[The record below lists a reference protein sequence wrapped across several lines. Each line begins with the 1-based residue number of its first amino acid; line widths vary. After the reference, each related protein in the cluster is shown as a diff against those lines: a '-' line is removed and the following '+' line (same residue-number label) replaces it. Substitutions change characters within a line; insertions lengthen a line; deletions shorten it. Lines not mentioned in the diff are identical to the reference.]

1 MKKSLLVFVLHLI
14 IVMQSD
20 AQQLNFLWTTDSTM
34 RIPES
39 VYHDEKTGKIY
50 VANIEGKGAWDKD
63 GKGSISIIT
72 ASGKI
77 LSPYWVTGLHA
88 PKGMGMFQDF
98 LIVAD
103 VDSVVIIEP
112 TRAQIV
118 KKIYIEGAQALN
130 DLTVDKRGNIYVSDS
145 KTKKIHMID
154 GLKLDVSLY
163 VDGLKGPNGV
173 LFVDRTLY
181 YVDAGGFYKVVGK
194 DRQKVLIV
202 DGLEGGTDGIEQ
214 IDEENFLISCWSG
227 TIYHVNLKGEKKLLL
242 DTRGQQLNAA
252 DLGYDKK
259 RKIVYVPTFYRNT
272 VMAYELKY

>member
-1 MKKSLLVFVLHLI
+1 MRKNLFIALCLICAVNVTKAQSLNL
-14 IVMQSD
+14 
-20 AQQLNFLWTTDSTM
+20 LWSTDSTM
-34 RIPES
+34 RVPES

-50 VANIEGKGAWDKD
+50 VSNIEGKGAWDKD
-63 GKGSISIIT
+63 GRGSISIIT

-77 LSPYWVTGLHA
+77 LSPFWVTGLHA

-163 VDGLKGPNGV
+163 IDGLKGPNGV

-181 YVDAGGFYKVVGK
+181 YVDAGGFYKVAK
-194 DRQKVLIV
+194 DKQKVLIV
-202 DGLEGGTDGIEQ
+202 DGLEGGADVIEQ
-214 IDEENFLISCWSG
+214 IDEENFLVSCWSG

-242 DTRGQQLNAA
+242 DTRSGQINAA
-252 DLGYDKK
+252 DIGYDKK
-259 RKIVYVPTFYRNT
+259 RKIVYVPTFYKNN
-272 VMAYELKY
+272 VMAYQFAQ

>member
-1 MKKSLLVFVLHLI
+1 MKNVFVTLCLFCA
-14 IVMQSD
+14 VSVTKAQS
-20 AQQLNFLWTTDSTM
+20 LNLLWSTDSSM
-34 RIPES
+34 RVPES
-39 VYHDEKTGKIY
+39 VFHDEKTGKIY
-50 VANIEGKGAWDKD
+50 VSNIEGKGAWDKD
-63 GKGSISIIT
+63 GRGSISIIT

-88 PKGMGMFQDF
+88 PKGMAMFQDF

-112 TRAQIV
+112 TRAQIA

-145 KTKKIHMID
+145 KTKKIHVID

-181 YVDAGGFYKVVGK
+181 YVDAGGFYKVAK
-194 DRQKVLIV
+194 DKQKVLIV

-242 DTRGQQLNAA
+242 DTRSSQINAA
-252 DLGYDKK
+252 DIGYDKK
-259 RKIVYVPTFYRNT
+259 KKIVYVPTFYRNT
-272 VMAYELKY
+272 VMAYQFAQ

>member
-1 MKKSLLVFVLHLI
+1 MKNLLSTFLFLIVVSNQSKAQSLNL
-14 IVMQSD
+14 
-20 AQQLNFLWTTDSTM
+20 LWTSDSSL
-34 RIPES
+34 RVPES

-50 VANIEGKGAWDKD
+50 VSNIEGKGAWDKD
-63 GKGSISIIT
+63 GRGSISIIT

-112 TRAQIV
+112 TRAQVV

-181 YVDAGGFYKVVGK
+181 FVDAGGFYKVTK
-194 DRQKVLIV
+194 DKQKVLIV
-202 DGLEGGTDGIEQ
+202 DGLEGGTDGIEP
-214 IDEENFLISCWSG
+214 IDEENFLISGWSG
-227 TIYHVNLKGEKKLLL
+227 TIYYVNLKGEKKLLL
-242 DTRGQQLNAA
+242 DTRGQQISAA

-259 RKIVYVPTFYRNT
+259 KKIVYVPTFYKNT
-272 VMAYELKY
+272 VMAYQLTY

>member
-1 MKKSLLVFVLHLI
+1 MKKSLFAIMLMLI
-14 IVMQSD
+14 LAAQST
-20 AQQLNFLWTTDSTM
+20 AQKLDLLWTADSTL
-34 RIPES
+34 RTPES

-50 VANIEGKGAWDKD
+50 VSNIDGKGAWDKD
-63 GKGSISIIT
+63 GRGSISIIT

-88 PKGMGMFQDF
+88 PKGMAMFQDF

-112 TRAQIV
+112 TRAQIA

-145 KTKKIHMID
+145 KTKKIHVID

-181 YVDAGGFYKVVGK
+181 YVDAGGFYKVAK
-194 DRQKVLIV
+194 DKQKVLIV

-242 DTRGQQLNAA
+242 DTRGSQINAA
-252 DLGYDKK
+252 DIGYDKK
-259 RKIVYVPTFYRNT
+259 KKIVYVPTFYKNS
-272 VMAYELKY
+272 VMAYQFAQ

>member
-1 MKKSLLVFVLHLI
+1 MKKSLFVSTMMLLM
-14 IVMQSD
+14 VTQVA
-20 AQQLNFLWTTDSTM
+20 AQKLDLLWSTDSTL
-34 RIPES
+34 RTPES

-50 VANIEGKGAWDKD
+50 VSNIEGKGAWDKD
-63 GKGSISIIT
+63 GRGSISIIT

-181 YVDAGGFYKVVGK
+181 YVDAGGFYKVAK
-194 DRQKVLIV
+194 DKQKILIV
-202 DGLEGGTDGIEQ
+202 DGLEGGADGIEQ
-214 IDEENFLISCWSG
+214 IDEENFLVSCWSG
-227 TIYHVNLKGEKKLLL
+227 TVYHVNLKGEKKLLL
-242 DTRGQQLNAA
+242 DTRSSQINAA
-252 DLGYDKK
+252 DIGYDKK
-259 RKIVYVPTFYRNT
+259 KKIVYVPTFYKNT
-272 VMAYELKY
+272 VMAYQFAQ

>member
-1 MKKSLLVFVLHLI
+1 MKKLFIAVLLLI
-14 IVMQSD
+14 IANVQANAQS
-20 AQQLNFLWTTDSTM
+20 LNLLWTTDSTL

-88 PKGMGMFQDF
+88 PKGMGMFQDL

-112 TRAQIV
+112 VRAQVI

-130 DLTVDKRGNIYVSDS
+130 DLTIDKRGNIYVSDS

-181 YVDAGGFYKVVGK
+181 YVDAGGFYKVTK
-194 DRQKVLIV
+194 DKQKVLIV
-202 DGLEGGTDGIEQ
+202 DGLEGGTDGIEP
-214 IDEENFLISCWSG
+214 IDEENFLVSGWGG
-227 TIYHVNLKGEKKLLL
+227 TIYHVNVKGEKKLLL
-242 DTRGQQLNAA
+242 DTRGQQINAA

-259 RKIVYVPTFYRNT
+259 KKIVYVPTFFKNT
-272 VMAYELKY
+272 VMAYQLVL

>member
-1 MKKSLLVFVLHLI
+1 MSKNLFTALCLICVVNVTKAQNLNLLW
-14 IVMQSD
+14 S
-20 AQQLNFLWTTDSTM
+20 TDSTL
-34 RIPES
+34 RTPES
-39 VYHDEKTGKIY
+39 VFHDEKTGKIY

-145 KTKKIHMID
+145 KTKKIHVID

-173 LFVDRTLY
+173 LFADRTLY

-194 DRQKVLIV
+194 DKQKVLIV

-214 IDEENFLISCWSG
+214 IDEENFLISGWSG

-242 DTRGQQLNAA
+242 DTRGQQLSAA

>member
-1 MKKSLLVFVLHLI
+1 MIKNVFIALSLICTVHVAKA
-14 IVMQSD
+14 QS
-20 AQQLNFLWTTDSTM
+20 LNLLWSTDSTM
-34 RIPES
+34 RVPES

-50 VANIEGKGAWDKD
+50 VSNIEGKGAWDKD
-63 GKGSISIIT
+63 GRGSISIIT

-112 TRAQIV
+112 IRAQIV

-163 VDGLKGPNGV
+163 LDGLKGPNGV

-181 YVDAGGFYKVVGK
+181 FVDAGGFYKAGK
-194 DRQKVLIV
+194 DKQKILIV

-242 DTRGQQLNAA
+242 DNRTGQINAA
-252 DLGYDKK
+252 DIGYDKK
-259 RKIVYVPTFYRNT
+259 KKIVYVPTFYKNT
-272 VMAYELKY
+272 VMAYQLAQ

>member
-1 MKKSLLVFVLHLI
+1 MSKNLFIALCLICVVNVTKAQNLNLLW
-14 IVMQSD
+14 S
-20 AQQLNFLWTTDSTM
+20 TDSTL
-34 RIPES
+34 RTPES
-39 VYHDEKTGKIY
+39 VFHDEKTGKIY
-50 VANIEGKGAWDKD
+50 VSNIEGKGAWDKD
-63 GKGSISIIT
+63 GRGSISIIT

-181 YVDAGGFYKVVGK
+181 YVDAGGFYKVAK
-194 DRQKVLIV
+194 DKQKILIV

-214 IDEENFLISCWSG
+214 IDEENFLVSCWSG
-227 TIYHVNLKGEKKLLL
+227 TIYHVNLKGEKKLLI
-242 DTRGQQLNAA
+242 DTRSGQINAA
-252 DLGYDKK
+252 DIGYDKK
-259 RKIVYVPTFYRNT
+259 KKIVYVPTFYKNT
-272 VMAYELKY
+272 VMAYQLVL

>member
-1 MKKSLLVFVLHLI
+1 MIKNLFIALNLICAVSVTKAQSLNL
-14 IVMQSD
+14 
-20 AQQLNFLWTTDSTM
+20 LWSTDSTL
-34 RIPES
+34 RVPES

-50 VANIEGKGAWDKD
+50 VSNIEGKGAWDKD
-63 GKGSISIIT
+63 GRGSISIIT

-88 PKGMGMFQDF
+88 PKGMAMFQDF
-98 LIVAD
+98 LLVAD

-112 TRAQIV
+112 TRAQIA

-154 GLKLDVSLY
+154 GLKLNVTLY
-163 VDGLKGPNGV
+163 LDGLKGPNGV

-181 YVDAGGFYKVVGK
+181 YVDAGGFYKVAK
-194 DRQKVLIV
+194 DKQKILIV
-202 DGLEGGTDGIEQ
+202 DGLEGGADGIEQ
-214 IDEENFLISCWSG
+214 IDEENFLVSCWSG

-242 DTRGQQLNAA
+242 DTRSGQISAA
-252 DLGYDKK
+252 DIGYDKK
-259 RKIVYVPTFYRNT
+259 KKIVYVPTFYKNT
-272 VMAYELKY
+272 VMAYQLTQ

>member
-1 MKKSLLVFVLHLI
+1 MIKNVFVALNLI
-14 IVMQSD
+14 CAVSVTE
-20 AQQLNFLWTTDSTM
+20 AQNLNLLWSTDSTM
-34 RIPES
+34 RVPES
-39 VYHDEKTGKIY
+39 VFHDEKTGKIY
-50 VANIEGKGAWDKD
+50 VSNIEGKGAWDKD

-88 PKGMGMFQDF
+88 PKGMAMFQEF
-98 LIVAD
+98 LLVAD

-163 VDGLKGPNGV
+163 LDGLKGPNGV

-181 YVDAGGFYKVVGK
+181 YVDAGGFYKAGK
-194 DRQKVLIV
+194 DKQKILIV

-242 DTRGQQLNAA
+242 DTRTGQVNAA
-252 DLGYDKK
+252 DIGYDKK
-259 RKIVYVPTFYRNT
+259 KKIVYVPTFYKNM
-272 VMAYELKY
+272 VMAYQLSQ

>member
-1 MKKSLLVFVLHLI
+1 MKNVFVTLCLFCA
-14 IVMQSD
+14 VSVTKAQS
-20 AQQLNFLWTTDSTM
+20 LNLLWSTDSSM
-34 RIPES
+34 RVPES
-39 VYHDEKTGKIY
+39 VFHDEKTGKIY
-50 VANIEGKGAWDKD
+50 VSNIEGKGAWDKD
-63 GKGSISIIT
+63 GRGSISIIT

-88 PKGMGMFQDF
+88 PKGMAMFQDF

-112 TRAQIV
+112 TRAQIA

-145 KTKKIHMID
+145 KTKKIHVID

-181 YVDAGGFYKVVGK
+181 YVDAGGFYKVAK
-194 DRQKVLIV
+194 DKQKVLIV

-242 DTRGQQLNAA
+242 DTRSSQINAA
-252 DLGYDKK
+252 DIGYDKK
-259 RKIVYVPTFYRNT
+259 KKIVYVPTFYKNT
-272 VMAYELKY
+272 VMAYQFAQ

>member
-1 MKKSLLVFVLHLI
+1 MKKLVFTAFLLI
-14 IVMQSD
+14 AVYFQLSAQS
-20 AQQLNFLWTTDSTM
+20 LSLLWTTDSTM

-50 VANIEGKGAWDKD
+50 VSNIEGKGAWDKD
-63 GKGSISIIT
+63 GRGSISIIT

-112 TRAQIV
+112 TRAQVV

-163 VDGLKGPNGV
+163 IDGLKGPNGV

-181 YVDAGGFYKVVGK
+181 YVDAGGFYKVTK
-194 DRQKVLIV
+194 DKQKVLIV
-202 DGLEGGTDGIEQ
+202 DGLEGGTDGIEP
-214 IDEENFLISCWSG
+214 IDEQNFLVSGWGG
-227 TIYHVNLKGEKKLLL
+227 TIYHVNVKGEKKLLL
-242 DTRGQQLNAA
+242 DTRGQQINAA

-259 RKIVYVPTFYRNT
+259 KKIVYVPTFYKNS
-272 VMAYELKY
+272 VMAYQLTL

>member
-1 MKKSLLVFVLHLI
+1 MSKNLFIALCLICVVNVTKAQNLNLLW
-14 IVMQSD
+14 S
-20 AQQLNFLWTTDSTM
+20 TDSTL
-34 RIPES
+34 RTPES
-39 VYHDEKTGKIY
+39 VFHDEKTGKIY
-50 VANIEGKGAWDKD
+50 VSNIEGKGAWDKD
-63 GKGSISIIT
+63 GRGSISIIT

-77 LSPYWVTGLHA
+77 LSPYWMTGLHA

-98 LIVAD
+98 LLVAD

-181 YVDAGGFYKVVGK
+181 YVDAGGFYKVAK
-194 DRQKVLIV
+194 DKQKILIV

-214 IDEENFLISCWSG
+214 IDEENFLVSCWSG
-227 TIYHVNLKGEKKLLL
+227 TIYHVNLKGEKKLLI
-242 DTRGQQLNAA
+242 DTRSGQINAA
-252 DLGYDKK
+252 DIGYDKK
-259 RKIVYVPTFYRNT
+259 KKIVYVPTFYKNT
-272 VMAYELKY
+272 VMAYQLVL

>member
-1 MKKSLLVFVLHLI
+1 MKNVLTTFLLLV
-14 IVMQSD
+14 IVSSQSK
-20 AQQLNFLWTTDSTM
+20 AQSLNLLWTSDSTL
-34 RIPES
+34 RVPES

-50 VANIEGKGAWDKD
+50 VSNIEGKGAWDKD
-63 GKGSISIIT
+63 GRGSISILT

-112 TRAQIV
+112 VRAQIV

-154 GLKLDVSLY
+154 GLKLNVSLY
-163 VDGLKGPNGV
+163 IDGLKGPNGV

-181 YVDAGGFYKVVGK
+181 FVDAGGFYKVTK
-194 DRQKVLIV
+194 DKQKILIV
-202 DGLEGGTDGIEQ
+202 DGLEGGTDGIEP
-214 IDEENFLISCWSG
+214 IDNENFLISGWSG

-242 DTRGQQLNAA
+242 DTRGQQISAA

-259 RKIVYVPTFYRNT
+259 KKIVYVPTFYKNT
-272 VMAYELKY
+272 VMAYQLTL

>member
-1 MKKSLLVFVLHLI
+1 MRKNLFIALSLICAVNVTKA
-14 IVMQSD
+14 QS
-20 AQQLNFLWTTDSTM
+20 LNLLWSTDSTM
-34 RIPES
+34 RVPES

-50 VANIEGKGAWDKD
+50 VSNIEGKGAWDKD
-63 GKGSISIIT
+63 GRGSISIIT

-112 TRAQIV
+112 IRAQIV

-163 VDGLKGPNGV
+163 LDGLKGPNGL

-181 YVDAGGFYKVVGK
+181 FVDAGGFYKAGK
-194 DRQKVLIV
+194 DKQKILIV

-242 DTRGQQLNAA
+242 DTRTGQINAA
-252 DLGYDKK
+252 DIGYDKK
-259 RKIVYVPTFYRNT
+259 KKIVYVPTFYKNT
-272 VMAYELKY
+272 VMAYQLAQ

>member
-1 MKKSLLVFVLHLI
+1 MKNLLSTFLFLIVVSNQSKAQSLNL
-14 IVMQSD
+14 
-20 AQQLNFLWTTDSTM
+20 LWTSDSSL
-34 RIPES
+34 RVPES

-50 VANIEGKGAWDKD
+50 VSNIEGKGAWDKD
-63 GKGSISIIT
+63 GRGSISILT

-112 TRAQIV
+112 TRAQVV

-181 YVDAGGFYKVVGK
+181 FVDAGGFYKVTK
-194 DRQKVLIV
+194 DKQKVLIV
-202 DGLEGGTDGIEQ
+202 DGLEGGTDGIEP
-214 IDEENFLISCWSG
+214 IDEENFLISGWSG

-242 DTRGQQLNAA
+242 DTRGQQISAA

-259 RKIVYVPTFYRNT
+259 KKIVYVPTFYKNT
-272 VMAYELKY
+272 VMAYQLTY

>member
-1 MKKSLLVFVLHLI
+1 MKNLFSSFLFLFIVSL
-14 IVMQSD
+14 QSK
-20 AQQLNFLWTTDSTM
+20 AQSLNLLWTSDSTL
-34 RIPES
+34 RVPES

-50 VANIEGKGAWDKD
+50 VSNIEGKGAWDKD
-63 GKGSISIIT
+63 GRGSISILT

-112 TRAQIV
+112 TRAQVV

-181 YVDAGGFYKVVGK
+181 FVDAGGFYKVTK
-194 DRQKVLIV
+194 DKQKVLIV
-202 DGLEGGTDGIEQ
+202 DGLEGGTDGIEP
-214 IDEENFLISCWSG
+214 IDEENFLISGWSG

-242 DTRGQQLNAA
+242 DTRGQQISAA

-259 RKIVYVPTFYRNT
+259 KKIVYVPTFYKNT
-272 VMAYELKY
+272 VMAYQLSL

>member
-1 MKKSLLVFVLHLI
+1 MSKNLFIALCLICVVNVTKAQNLNLLW
-14 IVMQSD
+14 S
-20 AQQLNFLWTTDSTM
+20 TDSTL
-34 RIPES
+34 RTPES
-39 VYHDEKTGKIY
+39 VFHDEKTGKIY
-50 VANIEGKGAWDKD
+50 VSNIEGKGAWDKD
-63 GKGSISIIT
+63 GRGSISIIT

-77 LSPYWVTGLHA
+77 LSPFWVTGLHA

-163 VDGLKGPNGV
+163 IDGLKGPNGV

-181 YVDAGGFYKVVGK
+181 YVDAGGFYKVAK
-194 DRQKVLIV
+194 DKQKVLIV
-202 DGLEGGTDGIEQ
+202 DGLEGGADGIEQ
-214 IDEENFLISCWSG
+214 IDEENFLVSCWSG

-242 DTRGQQLNAA
+242 DTRGVQINAA
-252 DLGYDKK
+252 DIGYDKK
-259 RKIVYVPTFYRNT
+259 RKIVYVPTFYKNN
-272 VMAYELKY
+272 VMAYQFAK